1 MDANDDNNISIY
13 STVDGIV
20 IVINDLHSIKVS
32 CLILAKVMFE
42 TKIYHPNIDESGV
55 ISLRNFIDWNPTY
68 TLKHVMEEIRNSLE
82 HPNAELA
89 IVTSIA
95 SQYINDHAAFERT
108 AREWT
113 RLYAV

>member
-1 MDANDDNNISIY
+1 
-13 STVDGIV
+13 
-20 IVINDLHSIKVS
+20 
-32 CLILAKVMFE
+32 
-42 TKIYHPNIDESGV
+42 
-55 ISLRNFIDWNPTY
+55 
-68 TLKHVMEEIRNSLE
+68 MEEIRNSLE
-82 HPNAELA
+82 HSNAELA